1 MLPATPR
8 RRSRSASSEAVGR
21 RAVRDLEVAAVP
33 ELGQEWRDATE
44 GRGDFET
51 WAIWKLSKD
60 LDIGTT
66 RESSLLRVSFTSTD
80 PEFAAKVAN
89 PWVKAY
95 VDTTLELRVAPAR
108 QYREF
113 FTASARQ
120 LREVL
125 EVAQHRLSSFEQKHG
140 LILSDEKLDMEIG
153 RLDAMNAQLVL
164 QIAQAADSN
173 SRERQGRTGA
183 DSTQEALA
191 SKLVGDLRADL
202 QRARSRLSELTP
214 KLGDHFPEVVQ
225 LKAQIAEL
233 EVRIEEETRRIARG
247 IDMTG
252 RIGRQRLAEMQT
264 AVDRQRAK
272 VLKSKAMRDEAYVLQ
287 RDVQSAQQAY
297 DNVLARG
304 SQMALESQTA
314 QTNALIVGQAAP
326 PVQPAS
332 PKPLLVMATV
342 SVIGLLAGLLLAF
355 LRERC
360 DQRIRTNEQA
370 VALLQQP
377 LIALL
382 PHFGGTASSKLPRLA
397 APAGRRV
404 RRLIGG

>member
-1 MLPATPR
+1 MLALMLAIGVAALLILPKRYQATAAVLLDVKSPDPI
-8 RRSRSASSEAVGR
+8 SGLMMQGVLAASYTKTQVEVASSEAVGR

-80 PEFAAKVAN
+80 PEFAAKAAN
-89 PWVKAY
+89 AWVKAY

-120 LREVL
+120 LREAL

-140 LILSDEKLDMEIG
+140 IILSDEKLDMEIG
-153 RLDAMNAQLVL
+153 RLDVMNAQLVL
-164 QIAQAADSN
+164 QIAQLADSN

-214 KLGDHFPEVVQ
+214 KSATTFP
-225 LKAQIAEL
+225 
-233 EVRIEEETRRIARG
+233 RW
-247 IDMTG
+247 
-252 RIGRQRLAEMQT
+252 
-264 AVDRQRAK
+264 
-272 VLKSKAMRDEAYVLQ
+272 
-287 RDVQSAQQAY
+287 
-297 DNVLARG
+297 
-304 SQMALESQTA
+304 
-314 QTNALIVGQAAP
+314 
-326 PVQPAS
+326 
-332 PKPLLVMATV
+332 
-342 SVIGLLAGLLLAF
+342 
-355 LRERC
+355 
-360 DQRIRTNEQA
+360 
-370 VALLQQP
+370 
-377 LIALL
+377 
-382 PHFGGTASSKLPRLA
+382 SS
-397 APAGRRV
+397 
-404 RRLIGG
+404 